1 MGIGVPPVPGER
13 AGVRQHGAHLARIGG
28 GDGGEALAVVG
39 GAADAVQA
47 ELRVVDG
54 EHDFGPPQPV
64 VVVLIPGGASLA
76 SGLCCSRA
84 ADCHTGSPKRSMPHG
99 RIQT

>member
-1 MGIGVPPVPGER
+1 M
-13 AGVRQHGAHLARIGG
+13 RQQGACLARIGG

-54 EHDFGPPQPV
+54 EDDPGPPQPV
-64 VVVLIPGGASLA
+64 AVVLVPESAS
-76 SGLCCSRA
+76 
-84 ADCHTGSPKRSMPHG
+84 TGSGPS
-99 RIQT
+99 